1 MTAGALFV
9 IVALAA
15 GLGIG
20 VISAGFD
27 RILTAR
33 LQSRVG
39 PPLLQPV
46 YDVVKLA
53 LKEPLIVNAW
63 QAFCACTTLAAA
75 ILAWVLFF
83 LQSDLLLVFFVQA
96 VGAVFLVV
104 GALAAA
110 SPYSHI
116 GAHRE
121 LLQMLAYEPLLIL
134 VFIGMYLE
142 TGSFR
147 LEALFAWPKPLLL
160 RLPFL
165 FLVLAFALI
174 VKMRKSP
181 FDLSSCHH
189 AHQEL
194 VRGVLTDYSGP
205 LLALAE
211 VAHWFE
217 VALILGLFTLFWP
230 DGGVGR
236 FLLPVA
242 AWLGVIAVDNL
253 TSRANWRWMLGCA
266 WGLGLGLAIVNL
278 VWIR

>member
-20 VISAGFD
+20 MISAGFD

>member
-1 MTAGALFV
+1 MTAGASFV

-20 VISAGFD
+20 VLAAGFD

-75 ILAWVLFF
+75 VLAWVLFF

-147 LEALFAWPKPLLL
+147 LEVLFAWPKPLLL

-165 FLVLAFALI
+165 FLVLAFALV

-181 FDLSSCHH
+181 FDLSGCHH

-230 DGGVGR
+230 DWGLGR

-242 AWLGVIAVDNL
+242 VWVGVIAVDNL
-253 TSRANWRWMLGCA
+253 TSRMNWRWMLGCA